1 MIKLH
6 NKKALSRLTS
16 LCLCLLLAVTML
28 AVPAR
33 AADVD
38 IMFNDPGVIVG
49 NGVTVNVYT
58 TGDVAGVNL
67 TIVYDTDYLTYTGAS
82 GGLGNAS
89 VQDNGGTITIVDY
102 HSTAAARFS
111 LNLNFTAK
119 AVGSTTLRP
128 TACTLS
134 DASGDLMSVEFASH
148 SSVVSITSA
157 SSDCNLSAL
166 YIDPGTLS
174 PAFSAGQTNYTVTVP
189 NATTWLAVSPVKSD
203 ASASYTIAGNDW
215 LNVGRNYVT
224 VTVTAGNGA
233 QKTYTIAVIRQEAA
247 VQNTPAPDNT
257 VDDSPEETPVYVVAP
272 DGTQLAVGIFAPE
285 QIPDGFR
292 SLEVSWEGKNV
303 PAIRSVDESR
313 TAFWCQGNATC
324 GAGFY
329 VVDLATGA
337 ATPLNVLSVP
347 GGSWVI
353 LHPGLSSAMPP
364 ADCTLGSVE
373 VDGVRYEA
381 YVPQTDGEY
390 AIVYAVS
397 PEGVNGFYQ
406 YDTRE
411 KTIQRYGL
419 SSGGVMAA
427 SAVEELVLLDPDLTA
442 VAAPE
447 GYTLM
452 DIVVDGTPCRG
463 YVPTGADSTSHYV
476 VCAQRQDGTTGLY
489 VYDIHENTYQR
500 YGLTVHASEE
510 PTEDSSGTE
519 EALLKAHKQLRT
531 GRWLLL
537 GTGVVLLAALAAVV
551 ILAVMLNKRRR

>member
-1 MIKLH
+1 MFP
-6 NKKALSRLTS
+6 RLLGMS
-16 LCLCLLLAVTML
+16 LCLLLAVTAL

-49 NGVTVNVYT
+49 NAVTVNVYT

-67 TIVYDTDYLTYTGAS
+67 TIVYDTDYLAYTGSS

-119 AVGSTTLRP
+119 AVGTTTLRP
-128 TACTLS
+128 TACTVS
-134 DASGDLMSVEFASH
+134 DASGDLMGVEFASH

-189 NATTWLAVSPVKSD
+189 NTATWLAVSPVKSD

-215 LNVGRNYVT
+215 LNVGLNYVT

-233 QKTYTIAVIRQEAA
+233 QKTYTLAVTRQEAA
-247 VQNTPAPDNT
+247 QATPAPDNT
-257 VDDSPEETPVYVVAP
+257 VDDSPEDTPVYVTAP
-272 DGTQLAVGIFAPE
+272 DGTQLLVGTFTPE

-292 SLEVSWEGKNV
+292 SMELSWDGKNV
-303 PAIRSVDESR
+303 PAIRSADESR
-313 TAFWCQGNATC
+313 TALWCQGSAAY

-329 VVDLATGA
+329 VVDMANGT

-364 ADCTLGSVE
+364 ADCVLGSVE
-373 VDGVRYEA
+373 VDGIPYEA
-381 YVPQTDGEY
+381 YVPEAGGEY

-397 PEGVNGFYQ
+397 PEGVSGFYQ

-419 SSGGVMAA
+419 SAGGVTAA
-427 SAVEELVLLDPDLTA
+427 SAAEDWLLLDPDLAA

-463 YVPTGADSTSHYV
+463 YVPTGAESTSHYI
-476 VCAQRQDGTTGLY
+476 VCARRQDGTTGLY

-500 YGLTVHASEE
+500 YGLTLSAPEE
-510 PTEDSSGTE
+510 PAGDAGETE
-519 EALLKAHKQLRT
+519 EALLKAHRQLRT

-537 GTGVVLLAALAAVV
+537 GTGMVLLASLVAVV
-551 ILAVMLNKRRR
+551 ILAVLLNKRHKR

>member
-1 MIKLH
+1 MTKL
-6 NKKALSRLTS
+6 NRFLPLRLVLTLSLGVLLALS
-16 LCLCLLLAVTML
+16 VL

-49 NGVTVNVYT
+49 NAVTVNVYT

-67 TIVYDTDYLTYTGAS
+67 TIVYDTDYLSYTGSS

-89 VQDNGGTITIVDY
+89 VQDSGGTITVVDY
-102 HSTAAARFS
+102 HSTAAAKFS

-119 AVGSTTLRP
+119 AVGSTALRP

-157 SSDCNLSAL
+157 SADCNLSAL

-174 PAFSAGQTNYTVTVP
+174 PAFSSGQTNYTVTVP

-203 ASASYTIAGNDW
+203 ASATYSISGNDW
-215 LNVGRNYVT
+215 LNVGLNYVT
-224 VTVTAGNGA
+224 VTVTAGNGS
-233 QKTYTIAVIRQEAA
+233 QKTYTMAVTRQTAE
-247 VQNTPAPDNT
+247 VQATPVPDNT
-257 VDDSPEETPVYVVAP
+257 VDTTPEENPVYVTAP
-272 DGTQLAVGIFAPE
+272 DGSSLTVGTFSAE

-292 SLEVSWEGKNV
+292 FVELSLDGENMQ
-303 PAIRSVDESR
+303 AIRSADESR
-313 TAFWCQGNATC
+313 TAVWCQGNAAY

-329 VVDLATGA
+329 VINMETKEI
-337 ATPLNVLSVP
+337 TPLNVLSVP

-364 ADCTLGSVE
+364 AEHTLGSVE
-373 VDGVRYEA
+373 VDGVIYEA
-381 YVPQTDGEY
+381 YVPDGGGEY
-390 AIVYAVS
+390 AILYAVS

-419 SSGGVMAA
+419 SGVALTEPA
-427 SAVEELVLLDPDLTA
+427 EEWLILDPDFA
-442 VAAPE
+442 DVATPE

-452 DIVVDGTPCRG
+452 DIVVDGKACRG
-463 YVPTGADSTSHYV
+463 YAPAGAESTSHYV
-476 VCAQRQDGTTGLY
+476 VCARRSDGSTGLY
-489 VYDIHENTYQR
+489 VYDIHEGTYQR
-500 YGLTVHASEE
+500 YGLSLVPTAASDE
-510 PTEDSSGTE
+510 PSETE
-519 EALLKAHKQLRT
+519 EALVKAQQQLHT
-531 GRWLLL
+531 ARWTLL
-537 GTGVVLLAALAAVV
+537 GTGLVLLASLVSVA
-551 ILAVMLNKRRR
+551 ILAVLVNKRSRK